1 MRRSLRPV
9 ALLSVTAA
17 VALAGCGGSD
27 YPAQADAVCKQYNGK
42 INAVQKPTSAAQ
54 LSTYIGQVTPLF
66 RQAITKLQ
74 AVKPPS
80 DKKAAYNQYVA
91 VLSQE
96 ASALDQA
103 GAAAKTN
110 PKQAVTLILTAQ
122 QRLSAQEK
130 QNAKNAGLKSCAN
143 GT

>member
-1 MRRSLRPV
+1 MRQLLRPAAV
-9 ALLSVTAA
+9 LSAA
-17 VALAGCGGSD
+17 AVVALAGCGGSD
-27 YPAQADAVCKQYNGK
+27 YPASADAVCKTYNKK
-42 INAVQKPTSAAQ
+42 INAVAKPRSTAQ

-66 RQAITKLQ
+66 RQAIAKLQ

-80 DKKAAYNQYVA
+80 DKKSAYNSYVS

-96 ASALDQA
+96 ADTLDQA

-110 PKQAVTLILTAQ
+110 PRQAVTLILTAQ
-122 QRLSAQEK
+122 QKLSAQEK
-130 QNAKNAGLKSCAN
+130 QNAKNAGLKSCAA